1 MKGNG
6 SLQQALSNRHL
17 LKWRRRC
24 GKKISPGSGEMRLR
38 MRQRV
43 TEQAPAP
50 YQRIPYT
57 ARERFFGPALVAQLS
72 EIQCHRKRGI

>member
-1 MKGNG
+1 
-6 SLQQALSNRHL
+6 
-17 LKWRRRC
+17 
-24 GKKISPGSGEMRLR
+24 